1 MYGIKCW
8 ISLHCEQ
15 INQIKQ
21 FGILIKDSQ
30 KLNFAISGQQFLAWA
45 FSDQKPDGE
54 EEILEDAKTRKR
66 RLNVELAKA
75 LAVLNI
81 KPSTFH
87 SFHYGGKKDK
97 VKKLLEQALI
107 ARTKGQGL

>member
-1 MYGIKCW
+1 M
-8 ISLHCEQ
+8 
-15 INQIKQ
+15 
-21 FGILIKDSQ
+21 
-30 KLNFAISGQQFLAWA
+30 
-45 FSDQKPDGE
+45 
-54 EEILEDAKTRKR
+54 
-66 RLNVELAKA
+66 NVELAKA

-87 SFHYGGKKDK
+87 SFHYGGKKEK

>member
-1 MYGIKCW
+1 M
-8 ISLHCEQ
+8 
-15 INQIKQ
+15 
-21 FGILIKDSQ
+21 ILTKDSQ

-45 FSDQKPDGE
+45 FCDQKPDGE
-54 EEILEDAKTRKR
+54 EEFLEDAKTRKR

-87 SFHYGGKKDK
+87 SFHYGGKKEK
-97 VKKLLEQALI
+97 VKKLLEQALV
-107 ARTKGQGL
+107 ARTKGRVYNMIFQQA